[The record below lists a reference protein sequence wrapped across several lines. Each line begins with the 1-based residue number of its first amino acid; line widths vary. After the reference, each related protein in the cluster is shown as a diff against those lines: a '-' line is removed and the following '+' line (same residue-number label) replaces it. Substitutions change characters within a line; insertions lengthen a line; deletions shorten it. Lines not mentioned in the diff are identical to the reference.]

1 MKKLSP
7 LLTGKSRTE
16 DRLSADRLEQIAESF
31 RLWESGEKSLCDMT
45 DQELRYFSEYLRL
58 RLACNSVSVS
68 STSTL
73 KTSRRF
79 PVGRFLVFLVVV
91 FFAWLLTHY
100 A

>member
-68 STSTL
+68 STL

-91 FFAWLLTHY
+91 FFAWLLTQY

>member
-16 DRLSADRLEQIAESF
+16 DRLSADRLELIAESF
-31 RLWESGEKSLCDMT
+31 RLWESGEKSLSDMT

-68 STSTL
+68 STL
-73 KTSRRF
+73 NTSRRF

>member
-7 LLTGKSRTE
+7 LLIGRSHTE

-68 STSTL
+68 STL
-73 KTSRRF
+73 NTSRRF
-79 PVGRFLVFLVVV
+79 PVGRFLVFLVIV
-91 FFAWLLTHY
+91 FFAWLLMHY

>member
-1 MKKLSP
+1 MKKLSL

-31 RLWESGEKSLCDMT
+31 RLWESGEKSLPDMT

-68 STSTL
+68 STL

-79 PVGRFLVFLVVV
+79 PVGRFFVFLVVV

>member
-1 MKKLSP
+1 MKKFNLP
-7 LLTGKSRTE
+7 LIGRSHTE
-16 DRLSADRLEQIAESF
+16 DHLSADRLELIAESF
-31 RLWESGEKSLCDMT
+31 RLWESGKKSLCDMT

-68 STSTL
+68 STL

-79 PVGRFLVFLVVV
+79 PVGRFLVFLVIV
-91 FFAWLLTHY
+91 FFAWLLMHY